1 MVAKIEQGGKSSPAF
16 FTRFTAIC
24 SGVALA
30 VVACLSAYDPIP
42 VYADSD
48 ELDAAVEDIE
58 GAVDAGAVALS
69 TGGGAAVAGAVMG
82 VYLCTKNPLVLG
94 GYYDGGNVTV
104 ISGLYKYNDEI
115 RLGYEFFTDTQ
126 NLSSDAPYVFATAKD
141 FEIGVTGSISSYSA
155 TVSYNNYFSLAF
167 GSTSNSNL
175 AISNFRGNGLFTQG
189 SYAARGNAPNYYYLF
204 GGSLSTSGGQ
214 YKDWDL
220 YPTTSLSDIFYYEP
234 VDANNVIKVTSRVTL
249 PTGELNPANPDVYIE
264 NVLRPWVVENY
275 PEYIYLLPEP
285 PQPES
290 QYATDDIV
298 PGIPKDWTIINP
310 ELPTSPHLDLTI
322 PEGDFQA
329 IDPGDTFT
337 GFASGVGFW
346 WSMVN
351 EILTTFHIKTLA
363 LALLAVAVAIFALYK
378 IGG

>member
-1 MVAKIEQGGKSSPAF
+1 MVAKEKRGGNSSPAIF
-16 FTRFTAIC
+16 LKLTAAL
-24 SGVALA
+24 SGVALG
-30 VVACLSAYDPIP
+30 VVSCLAWYDPVP
-42 VYADSD
+42 VHADVG
-48 ELDAAVEDIE
+48 ELG
-58 GAVDAGAVALS
+58 GAVDYIEAVEGADAVALS
-69 TGGGAAVAGAVMG
+69 TGGGAAVAGAVIG

-94 GYYDGGNVTV
+94 GYYDGSNVTV

-115 RLGYEFFTDTQ
+115 RLGYEFFTDSQ

-141 FEIGVTGSISSYSA
+141 FEIGVTGSISSYSV
-155 TVSYNNYFSLAF
+155 TLSYNNYFSLIF

-189 SYAARGNAPNYYYLF
+189 AYAARGNAPNYYYRF
-204 GGSLSTSGGQ
+204 GGSLSTSGSQ

-220 YPTTSLSDIFYYEP
+220 YPTTSLSGIFYYEP
-234 VDANNVIKVTSRVTL
+234 VDANNVIQVTSRVTL
-249 PTGELNPANPDVYIE
+249 PTGELDPANPDTYIE

-290 QYATDDIV
+290 QYATDDII

-322 PEGDFQA
+322 PDGDFQD

>member
-1 MVAKIEQGGKSSPAF
+1 MIAKEKRGGNSSPAIF
-16 FTRFTAIC
+16 MKLTAAL
-24 SGVALA
+24 SGVALG
-30 VVACLSAYDPIP
+30 VVSCLAWYDPVP
-42 VYADSD
+42 VHADFGNF
-48 ELDAAVEDIE
+48 I
-58 GAVDAGAVALS
+58 GAVDYIEAVEGADAVALS
-69 TGGGAAVAGAVMG
+69 TGGGAAVAGAVIG
-82 VYLCTKNPLVLG
+82 VYLCTQNPLVLG
-94 GYYDGGNVTV
+94 GYYDGGSVTV
-104 ISGLYKYNDEI
+104 ISGLYKYDDTV
-115 RLGYEFFTDTQ
+115 RLGYEFFTSQQT
-126 NLSSDAPYVFATAKD
+126 LSSDAPFTFATAYD
-141 FEIGVTGSISSYSA
+141 FEIRVSGSMSSYS
-155 TVSYNNYFSLAF
+155 TLVSYNNYFDTIL

-175 AISNFRGNGLFTQG
+175 AISNGRGNGLFTNG
-189 SYAARGNAPNYYYLF
+189 SYAARGSAPNYYYRF

-220 YPTTSLSDIFYYEP
+220 YPTTSLSNIFTTDP
-234 VDANNVIKVTSRVTL
+234 VNASNVIQVTSRVTL
-249 PTGELNPANPDVYIE
+249 PTGDIDPADPDTYIE

-275 PEYIYLLPEP
+275 PEYIYLLPEE